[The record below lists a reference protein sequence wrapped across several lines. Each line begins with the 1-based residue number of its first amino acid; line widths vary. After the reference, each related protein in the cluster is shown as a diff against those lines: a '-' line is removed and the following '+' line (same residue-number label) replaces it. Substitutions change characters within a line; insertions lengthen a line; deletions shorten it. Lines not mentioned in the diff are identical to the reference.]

1 MFYYILYVIIL
12 YIYILRYVIFY
23 TIDALG
29 CLSVPKL
36 RSAVVSA
43 GFACFVSKF
52 QKATL
57 GMAAPASGAT
67 PSFSRMGLNHNCAAW
82 QGQDGTQSYLC
93 CLTRTAWDSI
103 GCVLLDKNMM
113 GLNRMCVAWQQH
125 YGAQSGVCCLTRT
138 GWGHL
143 NGHGACNWLALSHW
157 TPQSLQ

>member
-1 MFYYILYVIIL
+1 MFYYIILYVII

-67 PSFSRMGLNHNCAAW
+67 PSFSRMGLNHNCAA
-82 QGQDGTQSYLC
+82 
-93 CLTRTAWDSI
+93 
-103 GCVLLDKNMM
+103 
-113 GLNRMCVAWQQH
+113 
-125 YGAQSGVCCLTRT
+125 
-138 GWGHL
+138 
-143 NGHGACNWLALSHW
+143 
-157 TPQSLQ
+157 